1 MGGAIQDSTV
11 CLRLIGG
18 DLDPEEVTRLLGCAP
33 TRAWRKGDVRE
44 DPRYHI
50 LQRTGVWSLD
60 SDTDRSVP
68 LDEQIRALIARVP
81 TDSAVWEA
89 LARRFDI
96 DVFCGIHLDE
106 WNRGCGFGPDLLR
119 RLGEMKAALDLDI
132 YGPDETIPPGL
143 TRFLSRPSPGGESR
157 PPSG

>member
-1 MGGAIQDSTV
+1 MLRVGGAIQDSTV
-11 CLRLIGG
+11 SLRLIGD

-44 DPRYHI
+44 YSRGQVA
-50 LQRTGVWSLD
+50 QRTGVWYLA

-68 LDEQIRALIARVP
+68 PEEQVRALVAQVP
-81 TDSAVWEA
+81 ADPAVWEA
-89 LARRFDI
+89 LARRFHI

-132 YGPDETIPPGL
+132 YGPDETIPPG
-143 TRFLSRPSPGGESR
+143 
-157 PPSG
+157 